1 MEHPNNHFTNH
12 NLKIEVEATMT
23 TYICF
28 LIAMII
34 LYIMKL
40 LSGGFNLRELIA
52 FFLMMIL
59 LGSHVYLST
68 RKRAIWGIVVP
79 AVLMISFYPVYNL
92 ISPNGT
98 QLIALI
104 AAYVIAIGCSLFV
117 WYQARKNIN

>member
-1 MEHPNNHFTNH
+1 
-12 NLKIEVEATMT
+12 MT

-34 LYIMKL
+34 LYVMKL
-40 LSGGFNLRELIA
+40 LSGGFNLRELVA
-52 FFLMMIL
+52 FLLMMIL

-79 AVLMISFYPVYNL
+79 AILVISFFPVYTV
-92 ISPNGT
+92 ISPTGT

-104 AAYVIAIGCSLFV
+104 GFYAIVVGCSIFV
-117 WYQARKNIN
+117 WYKARRNTNQTPV

>member
-1 MEHPNNHFTNH
+1 
-12 NLKIEVEATMT
+12 MT